1 MSPTKAI
8 YVMTGIQ
15 KGGITNILS
24 IENNQNSDFNKD
36 VEKVIQK
43 PKCEQRIKDNKQ
55 TNKGNVSTEKP
66 TYAQIVTRSTLK
78 NKTKSSNDK

>member
-36 VEKVIQK
+36 MIMTANDTKEIF
-43 PKCEQRIKDNKQ
+43 D
-55 TNKGNVSTEKP
+55 
-66 TYAQIVTRSTLK
+66 K
-78 NKTKSSNDK
+78 N